1 MHTAP
6 AAHEE
11 GDHEE
16 DGEEGDVLA
25 PVPVPTAALLQLRV
39 RECTRVPA
47 QLEACMSRTTPG
59 RRRHR
64 CFPRA
69 GARGRGKAKARRARA
84 KVKAGAPSHSLGLRS
99 TVRGV
104 GICAR
109 VPALPLRL
117 HRRAPLNLRLNSY
130 PRLRASVFI
139 KSAST
144 SCPHLRASPSK
155 STSFDRRTI
164 CTRFAC
170 EMHKC
175 GEVAA
180 TAASQVRTG
189 LAARASG
196 GGRRSALVSQ
206 QAHPGE
212 REEEGVSPNKRPPR
226 KCKERGM
233 PKKASAQRTPSRVS
247 SACPHVGMSQGA
259 SHKSA

>member
-1 MHTAP
+1 
-6 AAHEE
+6 
-11 GDHEE
+11 
-16 DGEEGDVLA
+16 
-25 PVPVPTAALLQLRV
+25 
-39 RECTRVPA
+39 
-47 QLEACMSRTTPG
+47 MSRTTPG
-59 RRRHR
+59 GRRHR
-64 CFPRA
+64 YFPRA
-69 GARGRGKAKARRARA
+69 GARGRRKARARRARA
-84 KVKAGAPSHSLGLRS
+84 KVKAGVSNHSLSLRS
-99 TVRGV
+99 TVSV
-104 GICAR
+104 GRDICAR

-117 HRRAPLNLRLNSY
+117 HRRAPLNLRLHSY

-139 KSAST
+139 QSAST

-247 SACPHVGMSQGA
+247 SACPHAGMRQGA